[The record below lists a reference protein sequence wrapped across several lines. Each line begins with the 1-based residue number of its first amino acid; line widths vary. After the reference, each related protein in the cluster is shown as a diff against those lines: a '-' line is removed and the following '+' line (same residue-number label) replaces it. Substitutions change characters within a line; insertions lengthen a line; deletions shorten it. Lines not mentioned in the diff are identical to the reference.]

1 MAVNSRPVD
10 EATHAHTPTTPDIN
24 LCETRPERFVFLE
37 DGNTDGW
44 ISTDVVVSSHR

>member
-1 MAVNSRPVD
+1 MAVNPRPVD
-10 EATHAHTPTTPDIN
+10 EATHAPTPTTPGIN

-44 ISTDVVVSSHR
+44 ISTDLVVSLRR